1 MELTAPRQAESSNWI
16 IKNKWLVLIGVIVA
30 GSVIYAY
37 MTNSVVTVAVLA
49 STLRQSTPLILGA
62 LCGLIGERSGVVNI
76 GIEGQMLM
84 AAFVAFLSNVY
95 IGNQWLLNLIG
106 APAGTQLSPVMTF
119 IGLLPAVLIGAL
131 TGAALGGLLAFMAV
145 TLRMDQIIAGTVI
158 NILAVGMTG
167 YFYVAGLTTQG
178 KLQPIPL
185 GPLADI
191 PLLGPIFFRNGPITY
206 LAIILVFV
214 MHYVLFYTRW
224 GLRTR
229 AVGEHPSAADT
240 VGVNVYKIRYINV
253 ILGGALAGLAG
264 AFLTLEG
271 VGTFERLM
279 TNGRG
284 FLALAIMI
292 FGKWTP
298 LGAWG
303 AALLFG
309 FTYAMQTQL
318 QFWGVDLPPQFIGSM
333 PYILTILVL
342 AGFVGRSRAPAAS
355 GVPYVKEGAESV

>member
-1 MELTAPRQAESSNWI
+1 MELTAPRREQSSSWL
-16 IKNKWLVLIGVIVA
+16 IKNKWLVLIGVIVV
-30 GSVIYAY
+30 GSIVFAYA
-37 MTNSVVTVAVLA
+37 TNDVVTTAVLA

-84 AAFVAFLSNVY
+84 SAFIAFLANVY
-95 IGNQWLLNLIG
+95 LGNLWL
-106 APAGTQLSPVMTF
+106 AA
-119 IGLLPAVLIGAL
+119 LIGAL
-131 TGAALGGLLAFMAV
+131 AGVTMGALLAFMAV
-145 TLRMDQIIAGTVI
+145 TLKMDQIIAGTVI
-158 NILAVGMTG
+158 NILAIGLTG
-167 YFYVAGLTTQG
+167 YFYIPGLTTQG
-178 KLQPIPL
+178 KFQPIPL

-191 PLLGPIFFRNGPITY
+191 PLIGPVLFRNPPITY

-214 MHYVLFYTRW
+214 LHYVLFYTKW

-240 VGVNVYKIRYINV
+240 VGINVYKMRYINV
-253 ILGGALAGLAG
+253 MLGGALAGLAG

-318 QFWGVDLPPQFIGSM
+318 QFWGVDLPPQFIGSL

-342 AGFVGRSRAPAAS
+342 AGFVGRSRAPAAA
-355 GVPYVKEGAESV
+355 GTPYEKGG

>member
-1 MELTAPRQAESSNWI
+1 MDMTVQRQAASSNWFV
-16 IKNKWLVLIGVIVA
+16 KNKWLVLIGVIIV
-30 GSVIYAY
+30 GSILYAY
-37 MTNSVVTVAVLA
+37 AQDGRVTTAVLA
-49 STLRQSTPLILGA
+49 STIRQSTPLILGA

-76 GIEGQMLM
+76 GIEGQMLLSAFIAFM
-84 AAFVAFLSNVY
+84 ANVF
-95 IGNQWLLNLIG
+95 IGNLWV
-106 APAGTQLSPVMTF
+106 AT
-119 IGLLPAVLIGAL
+119 LIGAL
-131 TGAALGGLLAFMAV
+131 GGAALGFLLAWMAV
-145 TLRMDQIIAGTVI
+145 TLKMDQIIGGTVL
-158 NILAVGMTG
+158 NILAIGVTG
-167 YFYVAGLTTQG
+167 YFYIPGLTTQG
-178 KLQPIPL
+178 KFQPIAL

-191 PLLGPIFFRNGPITY
+191 PLLGPALFRNGPITY

-214 MHYVLFYTRW
+214 MHYVLFYTKW

-240 VGVNVYKIRYINV
+240 VGISVSKMRYINV

-271 VGTFERLM
+271 VGTFDRGM

-318 QFWGVDLPPQFIGSM
+318 QFMGLNLPPQFIGSL

-342 AGFVGRSRAPAAS
+342 AGFVGRSRSPAAA
-355 GVPYVKEGAESV
+355 GTPYEKGG

>member
-1 MELTAPRQAESSNWI
+1 MELTAQREVKSTSWF
-16 IKNKWLVLIGVIVA
+16 IKNKWLVLIGAIIV
-30 GSVIYAY
+30 GTVIYAY
-37 MTNSVVTVAVLA
+37 MTNAVVTTAVLA
-49 STLRQSTPLILGA
+49 SSLRQSTPLILGA

-84 AAFVAFLSNVY
+84 AAFMAFLANVY
-95 IGNQWLLNLIG
+95 LGNLWL
-106 APAGTQLSPVMTF
+106 AT
-119 IGLLPAVLIGAL
+119 LIGAL
-131 TGAALGGLLAFMAV
+131 TGGVMGLLLAYMAV
-145 TLRMDQIIAGTVI
+145 TLKMDQIIGGTVL
-158 NILAVGMTG
+158 NILAIGITG
-167 YFYVAGLTTQG
+167 YFYIPGLTTQG
-178 KLQPIPL
+178 KFQPIAL

-191 PLLGPIFFRNGPITY
+191 PLIGPVFFRNGPITF

-214 MHYVLFYTRW
+214 MHYFLFYTRW

-229 AVGEHPSAADT
+229 AVGEHPRAADT
-240 VGVNVYKIRYINV
+240 VGVNVYKLRYINV

-271 VGTFERLM
+271 VGTFERGM

-318 QFWGVDLPPQFIGSM
+318 QFWGVNLPPQFIGSL

-355 GVPYVKEGAESV
+355 GVPYEKEG

>member
-1 MELTAPRQAESSNWI
+1 MEITAQRQVESSSWLI
-16 IKNKWLVLIGVIVA
+16 RNKWLVLIGVIIA

-37 MTNSVVTVAVLA
+37 ATNAIVTTAVLA
-49 STLRQSTPLILGA
+49 STIRQSTPLILGA

-84 AAFVAFLSNVY
+84 AAFTAYLANVY
-95 IGNQWLLNLIG
+95 IGNLWL
-106 APAGTQLSPVMTF
+106 AT
-119 IGLLPAVLIGAL
+119 LIGAL
-131 TGAALGGLLAFMAV
+131 TGAILGLLLAYMAV
-145 TLRMDQIIAGTVI
+145 TLKMDQIIGGTVI
-158 NILAVGMTG
+158 NILAVGLTG
-167 YFYVAGLTTQG
+167 YFYITGMTTRG
-178 KLQPIPL
+178 KFQPIAL

-191 PLLGPIFFRNGPITY
+191 PLIGPVFFRSGPITY

-214 MHYVLFYTRW
+214 THYFLFYTRW

-240 VGVNVYKIRYINV
+240 VGVNVYRMRYINV
-253 ILGGALAGLAG
+253 IIGGAVAGLAG

-271 VGTFERLM
+271 VGSFERLM

-292 FGKWTP
+292 MGKWTP
-298 LGAWG
+298 LGSWG

-318 QFWGVDLPPQFIGSM
+318 QFWGVDLPPQAIGSL

-355 GVPYVKEGAESV
+355 GQPYEKEG

>member
-1 MELTAPRQAESSNWI
+1 MELTAEPRRETTSWLVR
-16 IKNKWLVLIGVIVA
+16 NKWTLIFGVIIA
-30 GSVIYAY
+30 GTIFAALDFSCNNL
-37 MTNSVVTVAVLA
+37 TCVTAVL
-49 STLRQSTPLILGA
+49 SSSLRQSTPLILGA
-62 LCGLIGERSGVVNI
+62 LCGVIGERSGVVNI

-84 AAFVAFLSNVY
+84 AAFVAFLANVY
-95 IGNQWLLNLIG
+95 LGNLWMVTLIG
-106 APAGTQLSPVMTF
+106 ASAGAFM
-119 IGLLPAVLIGAL
+119 GLL
-131 TGAALGGLLAFMAV
+131 LAWMAV
-145 TLRMDQIIAGTVI
+145 SLRMDQIIGGTVI
-158 NILAVGMTG
+158 NILAIGITG
-167 YFYVAGLTTQG
+167 YFYIPGLTTQG
-178 KLQPIPL
+178 KFAPITL

-191 PLLGPIFFRNGPITY
+191 PLIGPVLFRNGPITY

-214 MHYVLFYTRW
+214 LHYVLFYTRW

-229 AVGEHPSAADT
+229 AVGEHPRAADT
-240 VGVNVYKIRYINV
+240 VGINVYKMRYINV

-271 VGTFERLM
+271 VGTFERGM

-292 FGKWTP
+292 MGKWTP
-298 LGAWG
+298 IGSWG

-318 QFWGVDLPPQFIGSM
+318 QFKGVNLPPQFIGSL

-355 GVPYVKEGAESV
+355 GVPYEKE